1 MLHRGRSGNFE
12 LADRGEYIVDCVLKT
27 DRRTRRLAVVER
39 VPMTQEA
46 YNKRMEEVEELENVV
61 MPQIAEDIAL
71 ARAEGD
77 LKENAEYHAQRE
89 KQGMVQAKINELK
102 GRLSRAQIVDT
113 SQINTDEIAF
123 GAKVTVVDTDIDDEE
138 VITLVGDGDEDYD
151 SGKYLITSPIGRGL
165 LGKKI
170 GDIAD
175 IDVPKGSLQFKILN
189 IEYPELG

>member
-1 MLHRGRSGNFE
+1 M
-12 LADRGEYIVDCVLKT
+12 
-27 DRRTRRLAVVER
+27 VER

-61 MPQIAEDIAL
+61 MPKIAEDIAL

-89 KQGMVQAKINELK
+89 KQGMVQAKINEIK
-102 GRLSRAQIVDT
+102 GRLSRAQIVDP

-123 GAKVTVVDTDIDDEE
+123 GAKVTVIDTDIDDEE
-138 VITLVGDGDEDYD
+138 IITLVGDGDEDYD

-165 LGKKI
+165 LGKKV
-170 GDIAD
+170 GDVAD
-175 IDVPKGSLQFKILN
+175 IDVPKGKLQFKVVK

>member
-1 MLHRGRSGNFE
+1 M
-12 LADRGEYIVDCVLKT
+12 
-27 DRRTRRLAVVER
+27 VER

-46 YNKRMEEVEELENVV
+46 YNKRMEEVEELENVT

-102 GRLSRAQIVDT
+102 GRLARAQIVDP

-123 GAKVTVVDTDIDDEE
+123 GARVTVIDTDIDDKEI
-138 VITLVGDGDEDYD
+138 ITLVGDGDEDYD

-165 LGKKI
+165 LGKKV
-170 GDIAD
+170 GDVAD
-175 IDVPKGSLQFKILN
+175 IDVPKGSLQFKVMK